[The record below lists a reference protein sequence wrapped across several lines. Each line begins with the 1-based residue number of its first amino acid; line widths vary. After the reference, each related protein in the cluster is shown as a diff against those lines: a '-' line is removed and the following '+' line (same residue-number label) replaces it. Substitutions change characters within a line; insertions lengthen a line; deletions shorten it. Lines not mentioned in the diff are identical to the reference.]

1 MEENKKKLD
10 TKAILEQAKKAKAL
24 QANNKFIKKSGSKRD
39 KDECRRVNF
48 NR

>member
-1 MEENKKKLD
+1 MEKKLD
-10 TKAILEQAKKAKAL
+10 TKAILAQAKAAKQKTEA
-24 QANNKFIKKSGSKRD
+24 NKFIKKSGSKRD